1 MLPRRVHIQ
10 RVCGEDRAPV
20 RPQPVR
26 HGVEG
31 GVLLFRAGSQ
41 QRPSGR
47 LGFLQYL

>member
-1 MLPRRVHIQ
+1 MPPRRIHIQ
-10 RVCGEDRAPV
+10 RVCGEDPLPV

-26 HGVEG
+26 YGVEG